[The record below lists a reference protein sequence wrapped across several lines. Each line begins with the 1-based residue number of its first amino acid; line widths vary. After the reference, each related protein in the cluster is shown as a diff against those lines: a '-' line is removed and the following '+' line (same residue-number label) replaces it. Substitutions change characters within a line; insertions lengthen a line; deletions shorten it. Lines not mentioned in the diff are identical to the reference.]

1 MSAVIVRDQAE
12 EATRRPA
19 DYAERTPLD
28 ELRRDE
34 ERKRD
39 SPLKFVSYFP
49 WIGRGSVM
57 RDCLVSHQ
65 EAEAAYDDAIERLR
79 SE

>member
-1 MSAVIVRDQAE
+1 MSASAVRDTTEQA
-12 EATRRPA
+12 TGQS
-19 DYAERTPLD
+19 DYAESTPLD
-28 ELRRDE
+28 ELRRNE
-34 ERKRD
+34 ERKRG

-57 RDCLVSHQ
+57 RDRLVSHQ
-65 EAEAAYDDAIERLR
+65 EAEAAYDDAIKRLR